1 MIARVTTRHSIHDL
15 ATRPPDLII
24 SRKAFWFST
33 IENVN
38 NLKTR
43 GQEHGPAE
51 DLLNELGCGTAFF
64 PLPFGATAGA
74 GSAGFPDP
82 LEALASS

>member
-1 MIARVTTRHSIHDL
+1 MTVNLTTGHLIHDF
-15 ATRPPDLII
+15 ATSPPDLII

-33 IENVN
+33 IDNVN

-43 GQEHGPAE
+43 GQEHAPAE
-51 DLLNELGCGTAFF
+51 DLLNELGCGPAFF
-64 PLPFGATAGA
+64 PLPFGVTAGA
-74 GSAGFPDP
+74 GSVGFPEP